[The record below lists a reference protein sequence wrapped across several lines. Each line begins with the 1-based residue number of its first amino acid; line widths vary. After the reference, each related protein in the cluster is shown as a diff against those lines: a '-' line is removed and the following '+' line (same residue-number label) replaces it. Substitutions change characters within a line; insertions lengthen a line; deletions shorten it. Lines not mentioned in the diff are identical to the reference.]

1 MKKRDLFEAL
11 IQGVDEMAAQR
22 EGRVTLR
29 ENAVEGTSIKDVDT
43 QKKCSVA
50 GDVAYVSN
58 IKTSRCGEKD

>member
-1 MKKRDLFEAL
+1 M
-11 IQGVDEMAAQR
+11 DEMAVHR
-22 EGRVTLR
+22 EGKITLR
-29 ENAVEGTSIKDVDT
+29 ENAVEDTSIKDVDT

>member
-11 IQGVDEMAAQR
+11 IQDVDEMAAQR

-29 ENAVEGTSIKDVDT
+29 ENAVEDTSIKDVDA

-50 GDVAYVSN
+50 GDVADVSKK
-58 IKTSRCGEKD
+58 ISRCREKD